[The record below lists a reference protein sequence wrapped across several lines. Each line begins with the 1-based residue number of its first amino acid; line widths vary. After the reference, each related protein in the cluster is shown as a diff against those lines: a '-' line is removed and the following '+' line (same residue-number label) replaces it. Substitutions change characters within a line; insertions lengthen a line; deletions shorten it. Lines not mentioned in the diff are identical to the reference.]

1 MDKQLVKEQVA
12 ELYIATFG
20 RAPDAAGLD
29 YWTGE
34 VVNGN
39 LDLDGVAKSFF
50 DQEEAQTMYG
60 NSSNED
66 FVISVYENALGRTD
80 IDASDEG
87 VQYWVNELNE
97 GKYSKD
103 GFIKTVLDGAKA
115 ETGNPEDA
123 QLLQN
128 RVNTGLVY
136 SEEIGV
142 ADSPLASQVIDEVS
156 ADSTTAE
163 DAMGTIT
170 YYKDWVSKYEEAL
183 GTDAD
188 VDVEELYAHINDD
201 EYWADLEQT
210 HELHFDAEPSVKFW
224 EVDDSLWE
232 APENAQHEDKFNF
245 LDNEEAWADANQYQ
259 SFHNGEFAHVDTES
273 IFGKYEESEDSSLV
287 AKDVKGFGS
296 EDSDDQLT
304 ASEVKG
310 FGYDEDEKG
319 FGSYG
324 DKDKSIGESDD
335 YEGSDDYEAEHIS
348 DEFVDGFSV
357 LDFSSLSFNEAPSE
371 LTYSESDES
380 ELDYDYESD
389 SNVECSSNNDDI
401 GVSGVSSSDTSVDA
415 LA

>member
-29 YWTGE
+29 YWTSE

-39 LDLDGVAKSFF
+39 LDLDGVAQSFF
-50 DQEEAQTMYG
+50 DQEEAKTMYG
-60 NSSNED
+60 SSSNED

-103 GFIKTVLDGAKA
+103 VFIKTVLDGAKA
-115 ETGNPEDA
+115 ETGSPEDA

-136 SEEIGV
+136 SEKIGV
-142 ADSPLASQVIDEVS
+142 ADSPLASQVIDEVT
-156 ADSTTAE
+156 ADAKTAE

-170 YYKDWVSKYEEAL
+170 YYEDWVSKYEEAL

-188 VDVEELYAHINDD
+188 VDAEELYAHINDD
-201 EYWADLEQT
+201 EYWANLEQT

-232 APENAQHEDKFNF
+232 APANAQHEDKFNF
-245 LDNEEAWADANQYQ
+245 LDNKEAWVDASQYE
-259 SFHNGEFAHVDTES
+259 SFHNGEFAHIDTES

-287 AKDVKGFGS
+287 AKDVEGFGS
-296 EDSDDQLT
+296 EDSEEQLT
-304 ASEVKG
+304 ASEVKDFASHG
-310 FGYDEDEKG
+310 DE
-319 FGSYG
+319 
-324 DKDKSIGESDD
+324 DKSIEKSDD
-335 YEGSDDYEAEHIS
+335 YKGSDDYEVEHTS
-348 DEFVDGFSV
+348 DEFIDGSSV
-357 LDFSSLSFNEAPSE
+357 LDFSSLSFNEAHSD
-371 LTYSESDES
+371 LAYSESDEY

-389 SNVECSSNNDDI
+389 SNVEYSSNNDDI
-401 GVSGVSSSDTSVDA
+401 EVSGVSSSDTSVDA

>member
-310 FGYDEDEKG
+310 SGYDEDEKG

-335 YEGSDDYEAEHIS
+335 YEGSDDYEAEH
-348 DEFVDGFSV
+348 
-357 LDFSSLSFNEAPSE
+357 
-371 LTYSESDES
+371 T
-380 ELDYDYESD
+380 
-389 SNVECSSNNDDI
+389 
-401 GVSGVSSSDTSVDA
+401 
-415 LA
+415 